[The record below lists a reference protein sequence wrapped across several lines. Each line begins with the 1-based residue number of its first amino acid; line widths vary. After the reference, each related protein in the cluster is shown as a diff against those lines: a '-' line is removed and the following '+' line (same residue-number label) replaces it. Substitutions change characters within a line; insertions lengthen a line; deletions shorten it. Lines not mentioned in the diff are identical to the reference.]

1 MMQLLVTGVFLGIL
15 LAIMTSLMW
24 NIAPIIQKEAL
35 STMES
40 IEVSGALKQTG
51 ALFKNKRWLAGFAIS
66 LLGGLTYLLAT
77 QMAGIVVVQPLMNV
91 GLIALVILS
100 HRRLDEEIDAKAI
113 IGVIMLILTPVFIA
127 FGGVTEPM
135 MFASY
140 DGILFYTVILLI
152 AVGIMVPA
160 TRRLSILWA
169 PITSFLQALA
179 SQYTQWFTLSLFA
192 GTNIIEG
199 FINALIPLILLGIFT
214 FVAGV
219 YTISIGLQRNPAAR
233 FNAITG
239 TISMFAVIFG
249 GLYIFGQSLNNTLF
263 YALGLVCG
271 IIGVILLSRFQD
283 KELSV
288 SEPKI
293 LDTGEIDNQ

>member
-1 MMQLLVTGVFLGIL
+1 MMQLLMTGAFLGIL

-35 STMES
+35 STMEN

-127 FGGVTEPM
+127 FGGVTEPI

-152 AVGIMVPA
+152 AVSTMVPA

-192 GTNIIEG
+192 GTDIIEG

-214 FVAGV
+214 FAAGV

-249 GLYIFGQSLNNTLF
+249 GLYIFGQSLNNTLL

>member
-1 MMQLLVTGVFLGIL
+1 MMQLLVTGVLLGIL
-15 LAIMTSLMW
+15 LAIVTSLMW

-35 STMES
+35 STMED

-100 HRRLDEEIDAKAI
+100 HRRLNEEIDAKAI
-113 IGVIMLILTPVFIA
+113 VGVIMLILTPVFIA

-135 MFASY
+135 MFTSY
-140 DGILFYTVILLI
+140 DGILFYTIILLI
-152 AVGIMVPA
+152 AVGIMTPA
-160 TRRLSILWA
+160 TGRVSILWA

-192 GTNIIEG
+192 GSNIVEG
-199 FINALIPLILLGIFT
+199 FINALVPLILLGIFT
-214 FVAGV
+214 FAAGV

-249 GLYIFGQSLNNTLF
+249 GLYIFGQSLNNVLF
-263 YALGLVCG
+263 YTIGLICG
-271 IIGVILLSRFQD
+271 IIGVVLLSRFQD

-288 SEPKI
+288 SES
-293 LDTGEIDNQ
+293 EESDNGA